1 MVFLIAVLTLT
12 LAKGCSAYSSLQ
24 LEFPMAIEYAEELDG
39 GNLIEE
45 FKKNKECTKNCMA
58 AAECETFE
66 CKKQCIAECSK
77 GKDLGKEPIEELKK
91 NKECTKNCMASTEC
105 DTFGCK
111 KQCIAECYTGK
122 DLDKEPGIKE
132 QIKSRKLDQNK
143 GMKGDKRHGPG
154 RRGKEG
160 YKKDWE
166 KSDEDRSSMKRAKQ
180 GKKSSRGKARKY
192 D

>member
-12 LAKGCSAYSSLQ
+12 LAKGCSAYSSFQ

-66 CKKQCIAECSK
+66 CKKQCIAECYT
-77 GKDLGKEPIEELKK
+77 GKDLDKEPIEGLKK
-91 NKECTKNCMASTEC
+91 EKECTKNCMAATEC
-105 DTFGCK
+105 ETFGCK

-132 QIKSRKLDQNK
+132 QIQSRKLDQNK

-154 RRGKEG
+154 RRGK
-160 YKKDWE
+160 KDT
-166 KSDEDRSSMKRAKQ
+166 Q